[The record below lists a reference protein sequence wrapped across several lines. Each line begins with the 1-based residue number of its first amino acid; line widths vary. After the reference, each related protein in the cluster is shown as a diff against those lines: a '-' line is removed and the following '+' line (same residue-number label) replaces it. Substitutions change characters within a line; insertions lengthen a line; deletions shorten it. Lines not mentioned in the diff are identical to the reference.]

1 MNPPSGPKV
10 SQIANIFQRRNPSS
24 ATANSADMDATD
36 NVSNQHSSA
45 PSNGRSAETHSTRFN
60 NARALFEKLG
70 VENRA
75 PRPVAL
81 SLKMTNSSSK
91 EDNLGGDC
99 NTSPD
104 RDHRRSPS
112 PNRNSHSH
120 YPVATNNN
128 LNGLANKRD
137 PREVGTKITHGFRS
151 NKSEKPEKPEKP
163 ERKFNSKELIE
174 KQKNWTSHFTKART
188 TRFNSDPN
196 RCDIIRSVP
205 GTIAYPG
212 QQQSHESLPPVHSSP
227 EPAYVQRSKS
237 VEQAPVSIVAPPM
250 RPTSPPQP
258 PIRHS
263 HIPPEIKPRN
273 TKPAAPSSP
282 CKSPLPPVPLNKP
295 QLCSPLKTGY
305 SNATYDQII
314 KTTASPTKSQVI
326 NTSKLIDEQLPEK
339 RKHSVD
345 TVTLLDNHA
354 TEDVASTPLDYSSSS
369 ATPTTNSTSL
379 NGGTSISSNGSIV
392 APPVEYAQVK
402 KYSVDSSVSSVIS
415 PAHGVCSSPSPAPSS
430 GPNSPIHTED
440 EKQEN
445 EPTEKAER
453 TEIPPESK

>member
-10 SQIANIFQRRNPSS
+10 SQIANIFQRRNPPSTN
-24 ATANSADMDATD
+24 AEMDTTD
-36 NVSNQHSSA
+36 SVSNQQQSA
-45 PSNGRSAETHSTRFN
+45 APGGRSAETHSTRFN

-91 EDNLGGDC
+91 EDNLGDC
-99 NTSPD
+99 SPD

-112 PNRNSHSH
+112 PNRNSHNH
-120 YPVATNNN
+120 YPVANNN
-128 LNGLANKRD
+128 INGLGNKRD
-137 PREVGTKITHGFRS
+137 PTVGKITHHNAFRS
-151 NKSEKPEKPEKP
+151 NKTEKPEKPEKP

-205 GTIAYPG
+205 GSIAYPA
-212 QQQSHESLPPVHSSP
+212 QVHESPPHVHASP
-227 EPAYVQRSKS
+227 ESAYVQRVKS
-237 VEQAPVSIVAPPM
+237 VEPVTA
-250 RPTSPPQP
+250 SPPTRAASP
-258 PIRHS
+258 PHPHVRHS
-263 HIPPEIKPRN
+263 HIPPEIKPRHN
-273 TKPAAPSSP
+273 KPTPGSP
-282 CKSPLPPVPLNKP
+282 CKSPPPPVPLNKP
-295 QLCSPLKTGY
+295 HLSSPIKTGY

-314 KTTASPTKSQVI
+314 RTTSPIKSVP
-326 NTSKLIDEQLPEK
+326 SKLADEQQPEK
-339 RKHSVD
+339 RKYS
-345 TVTLLDNHA
+345 LDA
-354 TEDVASTPLDYSSSS
+354 TAPATDNAEDLDGALENSCSSSS
-369 ATPTTNSTSL
+369 AASNTTTTTSTSL
-379 NGGTSISSNGSIV
+379 NGLSNGATV

-402 KYSVDSSVSSVIS
+402 KYSVDSSVSSVVS
-415 PAHGVCSSPSPAPSS
+415 PAHGVSSSPSPAPSS
-430 GPNSPIHTED
+430 GPGSPIHTED

-453 TEIPPESK
+453 SAGPTESKLFF

>member
-10 SQIANIFQRRNPSS
+10 SQIANIFQRRTPS
-24 ATANSADMDATD
+24 ATVNSADMDTTD
-36 NVSNQHSSA
+36 NVTNQHSSA
-45 PSNGRSAETHSTRFN
+45 PSNGRAAETHSTRFN

-112 PNRNSHSH
+112 PNRNSHGH

-128 LNGLANKRD
+128 INGLANKRD
-137 PREVGTKITHGFRS
+137 PRDVNTKIAHGFRS

-205 GTIAYPG
+205 GTIAYPA
-212 QQQSHESLPPVHSSP
+212 QQPSHESLPHIHSSP

-237 VEQAPVSIVAPPM
+237 VEQAPVVAVAPPL

-263 HIPPEIKPRN
+263 HIPPEIKPRH
-273 TKPAAPSSP
+273 TKPTPNSP
-282 CKSPLPPVPLNKP
+282 CKSPPPPVPLNKP

-314 KTTASPTKSQVI
+314 KTTASPTKSQV
-326 NTSKLIDEQLPEK
+326 NTSKLMEEQLPEK
-339 RKHSVD
+339 RKQSID
-345 TVTLLDNHA
+345 AISLLDNN
-354 TEDVASTPLDYSSSS
+354 TIEEVVVLPLDYSSSS
-369 ATPTTNSTSL
+369 VTPTTNSTSL
-379 NGGTSISSNGSIV
+379 NGGTSISSSGSIV

-402 KYSVDSSVSSVIS
+402 KYSVDLSVSSVVS
-415 PAHGVCSSPSPAPSS
+415 PAHGVSSSPSPAPSS
-430 GPNSPIHTED
+430 GPGSPIHTED

-453 TEIPPESK
+453 SEVPPERK